1 MKTLKKI
8 LAIVLVVVTFF
19 LLILFVVTRVQG
31 KTPTLFGYQILRVV
45 SPSMEP
51 ELMVGDV
58 ILTKT
63 VQDVSTLEVGDII
76 TYNGKEGSYAGKLIT
91 HEVVLKPYDGGDG
104 TYYLQT
110 QGIANFYADP
120 EISDDQVVGKFVRPL
135 PVFTKV
141 YSFFM
146 TPWGLVVILGFL
158 AILFF
163 NEIVSLVRTVKE
175 KDSSSSN
182 SEEFAEITE
191 NSDSEPKSDLTE

>member
-1 MKTLKKI
+1 MKTLKNI

-91 HEVVLKPYDGGDG
+91 HEVVLKPYEADDG

-110 QGIANFYADP
+110 QGIANYYADP

-175 KDSSSSN
+175 KDNSSSN
-182 SEEFAEITE
+182 SEESAEITE

>member
-1 MKTLKKI
+1 MKNFKKI
-8 LAIVLVVVTFF
+8 LAILLVMVTF
-19 LLILFVVTRVQG
+19 LLVMVFVVTRVQG

-58 ILTKT
+58 ILTKK
-63 VQDVSTLEVGDII
+63 VKDVSSIELGDII

-91 HEVVLKPYDGGDG
+91 HKVVLEPYEGDDG
-104 TYYLQT
+104 TIYLQT
-110 QGIANFYADP
+110 RGTANYYADP
-120 EISDDQVVGKFVRPL
+120 EISGDQVVGMFVRPL

-146 TPWGLVVILGFL
+146 TPWGLIVILSFL

-163 NEIVSLVRTVKE
+163 NEIVSLVRTIADKE
-175 KDSSSSN
+175 DKTADN
-182 SEEFAEITE
+182 EKTAEITE
-191 NSDSEPKSDLTE
+191 NSDLSRKSDLTE

>member
-1 MKTLKKI
+1 MKNFKKI
-8 LAIVLVVVTFF
+8 LAILLVMVTF
-19 LLILFVVTRVQG
+19 LLVMVFVVTRVQG

-58 ILTKT
+58 ILTKK
-63 VQDVSTLEVGDII
+63 VKDVSSIELGDII

-91 HEVVLKPYDGGDG
+91 HKVVLEPYEGDDG
-104 TYYLQT
+104 TIYLQT
-110 QGIANFYADP
+110 RGTANYYADP
-120 EISDDQVVGKFVRPL
+120 EISGDQVVGKFIRPL

-146 TPWGLVVILGFL
+146 TPWGLIVILSFL

-163 NEIVSLVRTVKE
+163 NEIVSLVRTIADKE
-175 KDSSSSN
+175 DKTADN
-182 SEEFAEITE
+182 EKTAEITE
-191 NSDSEPKSDLTE
+191 NSDLSRKSDLTE

>member
-146 TPWGLVVILGFL
+146 THWGLVVILGFL

>member
-182 SEEFAEITE
+182 SEESAEITE